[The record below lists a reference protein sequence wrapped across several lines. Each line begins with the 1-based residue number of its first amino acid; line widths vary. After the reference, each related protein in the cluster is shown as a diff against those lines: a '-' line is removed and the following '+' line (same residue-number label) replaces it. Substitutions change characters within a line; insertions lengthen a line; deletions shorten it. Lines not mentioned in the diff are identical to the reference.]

1 MKKLFV
7 TSFLLPFLTFGEQ
20 INSHEDV
27 NVKLNVLEHTL
38 SDLVDFVNIQK
49 KRNEDLELRI
59 LQNQKEFEQMKDQYS
74 GTIKSLE
81 TRILK
86 LEDITKT
93 QVRDVTTLRKNTV
106 GEKRF
111 VTHLKRQISNVEKVH
126 VPLFENPCDP
136 ENSSHVNVRSGKAL
150 LMGNINPKRLQ
161 SKRHLRK
168 RYVTQRSNE
177 TGIVA
182 FYAYMSS
189 VIMNPSTRLVLV
201 FDVVRTNIG
210 NAYHASTGVF
220 IVPESGVYVF
230 TWTFRSGNGDGH
242 SVQLMINT
250 VEYGSVYHRTLTA
263 VEAEE
268 TGIVVAQVTT
278 GDDVYV
284 RIKSIHHIGVIHYI
298 QSDSDGRTSFAGWKL

>member
-1 MKKLFV
+1 MDK
-7 TSFLLPFLTFGEQ
+7 
-20 INSHEDV
+20 
-27 NVKLNVLEHTL
+27 
-38 SDLVDFVNIQK
+38 
-49 KRNEDLELRI
+49 
-59 LQNQKEFEQMKDQYS
+59 
-74 GTIKSLE
+74 
-81 TRILK
+81 
-86 LEDITKT
+86 
-93 QVRDVTTLRKNTV
+93 
-106 GEKRF
+106 
-111 VTHLKRQISNVEKVH
+111 
-126 VPLFENPCDP
+126 
-136 ENSSHVNVRSGKAL
+136 
-150 LMGNINPKRLQ
+150 INPERIQ
-161 SKRHLRK
+161 SKRNLRE
-168 RYVTQRSNE
+168 RSVTQRSNE
-177 TGIVA
+177 TGIIA

-189 VIMNPSTRLVLV
+189 MVGNPSTRLVLV

-250 VEYGSVYHRTLTA
+250 VEYGSVYHRTLRA

-284 RIKSIHHIGVIHYI
+284 RIKSIYRLGIAHYI